1 MSDETNSAADAAAQD
16 QTAQD
21 QTAQEQNKQAAQPPI
36 QIRAQFVRDVSF
48 EAPNGPLP
56 LVGAQ
61 QQPAISVNMNIKHR
75 PVPQI
80 GHEVILSLTA
90 ESKLGNTTLF
100 LAEVHYAA
108 LVTLSEG
115 MNEQA
120 VGAALVIEVPRL
132 IFPYVRRIASDLVI
146 EGGFPPLALNPVDFV
161 AFARNAQVETA
172 SKPDDATLQ

>member
-1 MSDETNSAADAAAQD
+1 MTDETSAAADAAAQAS
-16 QTAQD
+16 AQ
-21 QTAQEQNKQAAQPPI
+21 QNQSQQAAQPPI
-36 QIRAQFVRDVSF
+36 QIRAQFLRDVSF

-80 GHEVILSLTA
+80 GHEVILTLTA
-90 ESKLGNTTLF
+90 ESKLGNSTLF
-100 LAEVHYAA
+100 LAEVHYGA
-108 LVTLSEG
+108 LVTLAEG

-120 VGAALVIEVPRL
+120 AGAALVIEVPRL

-161 AFARNAQVETA
+161 AFARNAQVEA
-172 SKPDDATLQ
+172 AAKPDDATLQ